1 NRQTAEIAHKHWIR
15 SGKTTVFME
24 ESLMNLVGWNDPPFK
39 IHARNSEAALIGKY
53 VYW

>member
-1 NRQTAEIAHKHWIR
+1 
-15 SGKTTVFME
+15 
-24 ESLMNLVGWNDPPFK
+24 GWNDLPFK